1 MEELVE
7 KYIQLRDK
15 KAEISAAFKAKTAK
29 LDEVIGKIEGVLLQ
43 QFMEL
48 GMESVRTKAGT
59 AYKSTRS
66 SATVADWDNV
76 LDFVRQNDL
85 WNMLEHRVS
94 KQAVE
99 QFKEEHGDL
108 PPGVNWREEVV
119 VNVRRS

>member
-15 KAEISAAFKAKTAK
+15 KAEIAGQYKAKVAK
-29 LDEVIGKIEGVLLQ
+29 LEEVITKIENILLK
-43 QFMEL
+43 QFSEL

-59 AYKSTRS
+59 AYKSTRA

-76 LDFVRQNDL
+76 LDFIQRNDL
-85 WNMLEHRVS
+85 WNMLERRVNKS
-94 KQAVE
+94 AVE

-108 PPGVNWREEVV
+108 PPGVNWREEVT